1 MAIERGVIRVNPGGG
16 LDPSQ
21 VWDRDDKIAEI
32 WRTLDRPQS
41 VYLTGERR
49 SGKTSTLQ
57 KMKADLP
64 DRVAM
69 VYTDVEDVNTPGE
82 FANKLFVKVSE
93 ELPALAKARGWLVK
107 KLKDLGITKVSA
119 GGIGIEFAE
128 VKERQWSAL
137 ISQIV
142 EALERLDD
150 QRTVLVFDEL
160 PQMLTNIAKRG
171 QPLDARQIL
180 DTLRELRQTRKN
192 VRMIFTGSI
201 GLHHVLSDLAEA
213 GGSWAPINDMAVI
226 DVPPLAMA
234 DAVGLAHELI
244 VNEHIATADVEQL
257 AQAIADAVDCA
268 PFYIHQVIAS
278 LTNRPA
284 SAEPASPS
292 VVEAIVV
299 EKLNDPQDPW
309 KFTHFVTRVPLYY
322 GPDAEL
328 ATAILDIVAVQGAI
342 PFQELRKLLPAHLP
356 FTTQQA
362 GRLTEILDLLQNDYY
377 LFKTPAQELRF
388 RQALLARAWRARRYL

>member
-1 MAIERGVIRVNPGGG
+1 
-16 LDPSQ
+16 
-21 VWDRDDKIAEI
+21 
-32 WRTLDRPQS
+32 
-41 VYLTGERR
+41 
-49 SGKTSTLQ
+49 
-57 KMKADLP
+57 
-64 DRVAM
+64 
-69 VYTDVEDVNTPGE
+69 
-82 FANKLFVKVSE
+82 
-93 ELPALAKARGWLVK
+93 
-107 KLKDLGITKVSA
+107 
-119 GGIGIEFAE
+119 
-128 VKERQWSAL
+128 L

-226 DVPPLAMA
+226 DVPPLAMT
-234 DAVGLAHELI
+234 DAVGLATELI
-244 VNEHIATADVEQL
+244 VNERITTADVEQL
-257 AQAIADAVDCA
+257 AQAIASAVDCA

-284 SAEPASPS
+284 AAEAASPE

-328 ATAILDIVAVQGAI
+328 ATAILDIVAVQGSIA
-342 PFQELRKLLPAHLP
+342 FQELRKLLPAHLP
-356 FTTQQA
+356 LTTHQA

-377 LFKTPAQELRF
+377 LLKTPAQELRF